1 MMRLRSEKYYG
12 RFCWIYW
19 LGHMCLLGNCST
31 QLLRQMDIQDVDRQT
46 SERIGNKGAVPA
58 AYEDHSNHRLV
69 GTVAVTF
76 AVGHMALQLV
86 YDTLSITGI
95 VAVAV
100 IVLSG
105 VTGIALSVKR
115 RNGVLL
121 AHRVFTFAS
130 LICLAIHVL
139 VAG

>member
-1 MMRLRSEKYYG
+1 MEDFAG
-12 RFCWIYW
+12 FIGWVICVCWVIA
-19 LGHMCLLGNCST
+19 LLNYFVKWIFKTWIVKLPKESGIRALY
-31 QLLRQMDIQDVDRQT
+31 QLLMKIIV
-46 SERIGNKGAVPA
+46 K
-58 AYEDHSNHRLV
+58 YHRLF

-76 AVGHMALQLV
+76 AVVHMALQLV